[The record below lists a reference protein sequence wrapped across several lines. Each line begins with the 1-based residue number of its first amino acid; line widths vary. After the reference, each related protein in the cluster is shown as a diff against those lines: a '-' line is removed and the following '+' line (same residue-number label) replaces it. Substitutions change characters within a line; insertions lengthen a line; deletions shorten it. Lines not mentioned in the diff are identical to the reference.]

1 MLVGFLTLKML
12 HSLIDGCYLTFNLK
26 IDRCFSTHCTRSNDI
41 PVLSCSLLLLL
52 LLLQKRNDQLVSVSQ
67 ACFALFGAGLARPS
81 VSSFRTRSLIK
92 EKEEVKR
99 RDKHPLWGH
108 YSKE

>member
-1 MLVGFLTLKML
+1 MTIDLK
-12 HSLIDGCYLTFNLK
+12 IDGCY
-26 IDRCFSTHCTRSNDI
+26 STHKTLSNDI
-41 PVLSCSLLLLL
+41 PVLRCSLLLLL

-67 ACFALFGAGLARPS
+67 ACFALFGAGLSLARECFLVLYYS
-81 VSSFRTRSLIK
+81 SLIK